1 MTRTPSRTTTPAA
14 TRRPTTTS
22 SSRNLC
28 GVIDR
33 DKDGV
38 GDREDNC
45 PDAANADQSD
55 LDFDGVGDACDSAFT
70 SNRCRVI
77 GIGLSDDRRRSLGVS
92 ADSRFL
98 PHLIGG
104 VTHAERGN
112 FAGGLVALSS
122 LRGIAC
128 AGNRATIVGR
138 ARTLAGNVDFVLQV
152 TDVAGVGTG
161 GVYAISWP
169 GYCRGRCVPRRDQRP
184 GPQPVARGRG

>member
-1 MTRTPSRTTTPAA
+1 M
-14 TRRPTTTS
+14 
-22 SSRNLC
+22 
-28 GVIDR
+28 
-33 DKDGV
+33 
-38 GDREDNC
+38 
-45 PDAANADQSD
+45 
-55 LDFDGVGDACDSAFT
+55 
-70 SNRCRVI
+70 I
-77 GIGLSDDRRRSLGVS
+77 GIGLSDDRRRTLGVS

-128 AGNRATIVGR
+128 AGNRATVVGR

-152 TDVAGVGTG
+152 TDVPGVGTG

-169 GYCRGRCVPRRDQRP
+169 GYAAGGAYRGEINVQGLNP
-184 GPQPVARGRG
+184 